1 MSGTRNEADVRSAK
15 RAMVGRYLAVPTV
28 SAFALALPGP
38 SPADNIVGLGVGEKV
53 TLNRLTG
60 ALAVKVYVRRKYPEA
75 DIAPIERIPSEI
87 DGVPTDIEEVGTI
100 QAISGGCTVARRQRQ
115 RPAPCGVSVG
125 HLAVTAGTIGAVVRD
140 TGRIDN
146 GKRYILSNNHVLANS
161 NDAQAG
167 DAIWQP
173 GKFDGGTPADQIGT
187 LTRFAPLDFA
197 GGENRMDAAIAE
209 ITPGVVAE
217 DLCAIGPL
225 TGKVVPTRNMTVLKH
240 GRTTGLTRGVITDVD
255 ADIRVDYPGHGAALF
270 INTVVIRGLPPTSP
284 FSSGGDSGSLIVD
297 AAHKAC
303 ALLFAGSTATD
314 VTFANPLAAVL
325 RRLRVRL
332 L

>member
-1 MSGTRNEADVRSAK
+1 MSGTPSEADVRAAK
-15 RAMVGRYLAVPTV
+15 RALVGRYLAVPL
-28 SAFALALPGP
+28 ARPFALAVPGP
-38 SPADNIVGLGVGEKV
+38 SPTENIVGLGVGEKV

-75 DIAPIERIPSEI
+75 DIAPSERIPSDI
-87 DGVPTDIEEVGTI
+87 DGISTDIEEVGTI
-100 QAISGGCTVARRQRQ
+100 HALSGGCTVARRQRQ

-125 HLAVTAGTIGAVVRD
+125 HLNVTAGTIGAVVRD
-140 TGRIDN
+140 TGKSDN

-161 NDAQAG
+161 NDAQVG
-167 DAIWQP
+167 DAVWQP
-173 GKFDGGTPADQIGT
+173 GKFDGGTAADQIGT
-187 LTRFAPLDFA
+187 LARFAPLDFA

-217 DLCAIGPL
+217 DVCAIGPL
-225 TGKVVPTRNMTVLKH
+225 AGKVTPTRNMTVLKH

-255 ADIRVDYPGHGAALF
+255 ADIRVEYPGHGSALF
-270 INTVVIRGLPPTSP
+270 IDTVMIRGLPPTSP

-297 AAHKAC
+297 ADHKAC

-314 VTFANPLAAVL
+314 VTYASPLAAVL